1 MNPLYEVLEET
12 NLKYWHRYQ
21 NSDYL
26 WVEEVGKYLLERN
39 TREFSWCPVQ
49 VSYKNIYIYWN
60 HQTVYTISERKTERE
75 RRQDMEE
82 KEREREN
89 EFSSVSRSCLP
100 LCDPMDC
107 SLPGFPLHHQLLQLT
122 QTRVHQVGDAIQPS
136 HPLSSPSPPA
146 FNLSQ
151 LQGLFQWVSSSHQVA
166 KVCNGNSERE
176 NTKGQNQEKNI
187 SFPAF

>member
-39 TREFSWCPVQ
+39 TREFSSCPVQ
-49 VSYKNIYIYWN
+49 VGYKNIYIYWN

-82 KEREREN
+82 KEREN
-89 EFSSVSRSCLP
+89 QFSSVSRSCPP

-107 SLPGFPLHHQLLQLT
+107 SPQGFPVHHQLLQLT
-122 QTRVHQVGDAIQPS
+122 QTHVHQVGDAIRPS
-136 HPLSSPSPPA
+136 HPLSSSSPPA

-166 KVCNGNSERE
+166 KVWNGNSERE

>member
-89 EFSSVSRSCLP
+89 EFQLKCRLGKPLKTCTIPCSWIGRINVVKMTILP
-100 LCDPMDC
+100 KAIYRFNAIPIK
-107 SLPGFPLHHQLLQLT
+107 LLMEFFTKLEQ
-122 QTRVHQVGDAIQPS
+122 
-136 HPLSSPSPPA
+136 
-146 FNLSQ
+146 
-151 LQGLFQWVSSSHQVA
+151 
-166 KVCNGNSERE
+166 KVYFRWPW
-176 NTKGQNQEKNI
+176 I
-187 SFPAF
+187 

>member
-82 KEREREN
+82 KEREREWVQ
-89 EFSSVSRSCLP
+89 FSLSVLSTSLWPHGLQPARLP
-100 LCDPMDC
+100 
-107 SLPGFPLHHQLLQLT
+107 
-122 QTRVHQVGDAIQPS
+122 
-136 HPLSSPSPPA
+136 SPSPTPA
-146 FNLSQ
+146 AYSNSCPSSR
-151 LQGLFQWVSSSHQVA
+151 WCHPTISSSVIPFSSCLQ
-166 KVCNGNSERE
+166 
-176 NTKGQNQEKNI
+176 
-187 SFPAF
+187 SFPASGSFPVSQFFTSGGQSM